1 MWGEDKA
8 DNIARYQSRY
18 AEFGYD
24 PRTLGWTKGRQ
35 RVRFAAA
42 LERIGTSFDS
52 ILDVGCGFGDLFP
65 YLRELGWKGD
75 YLGIDIVPE
84 LIAEGRARFGKLG
97 AKFAC
102 VDITMDDVEMQAD
115 VAVAIGTF
123 NHRLRQDNLQFVQDT
138 LSAMWKRSTSAIA
151 ADFLST
157 SADRPRD
164 DLYYADPG
172 DIMKLGLGWS
182 RRVVLN
188 HGYMPFEFNL
198 QVWHDD
204 SFSVDSPV
212 FSAYRDRA

>member
-1 MWGEDKA
+1 MTMQGEDKA
-8 DNIARYQSRY
+8 ENIARYQARY

-35 RVRFAAA
+35 NVRFAAA
-42 LERIGTSFDS
+42 LDRIGSSFGS
-52 ILDVGCGFGDLFP
+52 ILDVGCGFGDLFSF
-65 YLRELGWKGD
+65 LRDRGWTGD

-84 LIAEGRARFGKLG
+84 LIAEGRARFGPLG
-97 AKFAC
+97 AKFECA
-102 VDITMDDVEMQAD
+102 DITAGDFEAQAE
-115 VAVAIGTF
+115 VAVAIGIF
-123 NHRLRQDNLQFVQDT
+123 NHRLRQDNLHFIQDT
-138 LSAMWKRSTSAIA
+138 LSAMWKRTTLAIS

-157 SADRPRD
+157 AADQPRD
-164 DLYYADPG
+164 DLYYADPA
-172 DIMKLGLGWS
+172 DIMRLGLGWS

-212 FSAYRDRA
+212 FGA